1 MTRFA
6 LTCAALLA
14 VQPAF
19 AQSVQ
24 PETPEVI
31 VNPNFDKLVSIVKG
45 QPMTAK
51 RVLKPNKGVS
61 K

>member
-31 VNPNFDKLVSIVKG
+31 VAPQGNASSAGAIVV
-45 QPMTAK
+45 PLLTLLIVAAAVAK
-51 RVLKPNKGVS
+51 
-61 K
+61 